1 MELVVASKNLIA
13 DVAPALDV
21 EGREHLVIVV
31 KACWR
36 IPAAGQRPMPIP
48 PSPFEP
54 ADVYVGE
61 PGQSAMLYGSD
72 LVRFKPRC
80 DVLFNA
86 HAHSPTGE
94 PVTEMLVG
102 WRVGMLE
109 KGLRVIGPRKW
120 QRTLGWT
127 SLSAPEPFTK
137 MPLHFGMAFGGTR
150 TWEKGDEVLS
160 EALLSNPSGIGWFG
174 KHSKD
179 QIDGAPAPCLESITD
194 AVSRPDGQYVPAAFS
209 AVGRHWAP
217 RKDYAGTYDEHW
229 QREVFPFLPE
239 DFDDRFH
246 QCAPED
252 QQMAYPK
259 GGESVILKHMVADRP
274 DVRFFL
280 PRLDRMNVHVLRT
293 DYSTEKPD
301 AVVDTLYFEPDQERF
316 SVVWRACVPI
326 RRRAQEFDTVA
337 VGSIRTQWWSERKS
351 DIDGGCPGCKESTIL
366 NANNYATTAN
376 TGLAS
381 I

>member
-1 MELVVASKNLIA
+1 MELVVSSKNLIA

-31 KACWR
+31 KASWR
-36 IPAAGQRPMPIP
+36 IPAAGQRPIPIP

-102 WRVGMLE
+102 WRVGTLE

-120 QRTLGWT
+120 QRTLGWN

-137 MPLHFGMAFGGTR
+137 MPLHFGLAFGGTR
-150 TWEKGDEVLS
+150 TWQKGEDVLS
-160 EALLSNPSGIGWFG
+160 EALLANPSGIGWFG

-179 QIDGAPAPCLESITD
+179 QIDGAPAPCLEAITD
-194 AVSRPDGQYVPAAFS
+194 AVSKPDGQYVPAAFS
-209 AVGRHWAP
+209 AVGRHWVP
-217 RKDYAGTYDEHW
+217 RKDFAGTYDEQW
-229 QREVFPFLPE
+229 QREVAPLLPG
-239 DFDDRFH
+239 DFDERFH

-252 QQMAYPK
+252 QQMNYLR
-259 GGESVILKHMVADRP
+259 GGEPVVLKHMILGRP
-274 DVRFFL
+274 DVRFTL
-280 PRLDRMNVHVLRT
+280 PRLDLMKVRVLRT
-293 DYSTEKPD
+293 DYSLAEPY
-301 AVVDTLYFEPDQERF
+301 VVADTLYFEPDSGRF
-316 SVVWRACVPI
+316 SVVWRASVPI
-326 RRRAQEFDTVA
+326 RRRLQEFDMIA
-337 VGSIRTQWWSERKS
+337 VGPVSEQWWDARAKGMSGKCT
-351 DIDGGCPGCKESTIL
+351 GCG
-366 NANNYATTAN
+366 
-376 TGLAS
+376 S
-381 I
+381 IQ

>member
-13 DVAPALDV
+13 EVVPALDV

-31 KACWR
+31 KASWR

-54 ADVYVGE
+54 SDVYAGE

-86 HAHSPTGE
+86 QAHSPTGE

-102 WRVGMLE
+102 WRVGALE
-109 KGLRVIGPRKW
+109 KGLRVIGPRTW

-127 SLSAPEPFTK
+127 SLSSPEPFIK
-137 MPLHFGMAFGGTR
+137 MPLHFGLAFGGTR
-150 TWEKGDEVLS
+150 SWEKGSEEWS

-174 KHSKD
+174 KQSKD
-179 QIDGAPAPCLESITD
+179 QIDGAPAPCLESIMEP
-194 AVSRPDGQYVPAAFS
+194 VSKPDGNHIPSAFS

-217 RKDYAGTYDEHW
+217 RKDYAGTYDEQW
-229 QREVFPFLPE
+229 QRDVAPFLPA
-239 DFDDRFH
+239 DFDEHFH

-252 QQMAYPK
+252 QQMDYPQ
-259 GGESVILKHMVADRP
+259 GGESVVLKHMMAGRP
-274 DVRFFL
+274 DVRFAL
-280 PRLDRMNVHVLRT
+280 PRLDHMKVRVMRT
-293 DYSTEKPD
+293 DYSTEEPPVL
-301 AVVDTLYFEPDQERF
+301 ADTLYFEPDDERF
-316 SVVWRACVPI
+316 SVVWRSSIPI
-326 RRRAQEFDTVA
+326 RRRIQEFEAVA
-337 VGSIRTQWWSERKS
+337 IGPINSQWWSAKTSGVQSGCAGCGS
-351 DIDGGCPGCKESTIL
+351 DMPFAE
-366 NANNYATTAN
+366 
-376 TGLAS
+376 
-381 I
+381 